1 MYVCIICVYIYTYIH
16 VYTLSIY
23 LCIHIFIYFLCFASA
38 ITKIFHSFDKC
49 TCLMIFDWFKTIY
62 RNLYELVHS
71 LNVSLYNG
79 GILAQYTEN
88 THGFHAVYSL
98 GAHNLCTKY
107 GIQAK
112 WFLQRIR
119 LHVFFIN
126 RSSVCFPF

>member
-1 MYVCIICVYIYTYIH
+1 M
-16 VYTLSIY
+16 L
-23 LCIHIFIYFLCFASA
+23 FF
-38 ITKIFHSFDKC
+38 
-49 TCLMIFDWFKTIY
+49 
-62 RNLYELVHS
+62 
-71 LNVSLYNG
+71 LYNG

-98 GAHNLCTKY
+98 GAHNLCTKC

-119 LHVFFIN
+119 LHVFFPFFY